1 MGSISFSFRLKRLTN
16 EKRIIDMKQSTF
28 VTVLS
33 VLIMMSL
40 IDAIPTKIQYGD
52 LEHDSNDR
60 LEILRDVRKTLRKTQ
75 AGIRLILSM
84 ERSLKRTARHIAE
97 KINREE
103 DIVMSRKNTKKTN
116 DDIKRHPFQSWAG

>member
-1 MGSISFSFRLKRLTN
+1 
-16 EKRIIDMKQSTF
+16 MKQTTL

-33 VLIMMSL
+33 LLMMVAL
-40 IDAIPTKIQYGD
+40 LDAIPTKIQYED
-52 LEHDSNDR
+52 SEQDYSNDR

-97 KINREE
+97 KINKEE
-103 DIVMSRKNTKKTN
+103 VIVKSRKKAKKTN

>member
-1 MGSISFSFRLKRLTN
+1 
-16 EKRIIDMKQSTF
+16 MKQPTL

-33 VLIMMSL
+33 VLIMVSL
-40 IDAIPTKIQYGD
+40 IDALPTKIQYEE
-52 LEHDSNDR
+52 LEQDSDDR

-97 KINREE
+97 KINKEE
-103 DIVMSRKNTKKTN
+103 VIVKRRKKAKKTN

>member
-1 MGSISFSFRLKRLTN
+1 
-16 EKRIIDMKQSTF
+16 MKQTTL

-33 VLIMMSL
+33 LLMMVAL
-40 IDAIPTKIQYGD
+40 LDAIPTKIQYED

-97 KINREE
+97 KINKEE
-103 DIVMSRKNTKKTN
+103 EIVKKNTKKTN

>member
-1 MGSISFSFRLKRLTN
+1 
-16 EKRIIDMKQSTF
+16 MKQTTL

-33 VLIMMSL
+33 LLMMVTL
-40 IDAIPTKIQYGD
+40 LDAIPTKIQYED
-52 LEHDSNDR
+52 PEQDYSDDR

-97 KINREE
+97 KINKEE
-103 DIVMSRKNTKKTN
+103 VIVKSRKKAKKTN

>member
-1 MGSISFSFRLKRLTN
+1 
-16 EKRIIDMKQSTF
+16 MKQTTL

-33 VLIMMSL
+33 LLMMVAL
-40 IDAIPTKIQYGD
+40 LDAIPTKIQY
-52 LEHDSNDR
+52 EDSEQDYSDDR

-84 ERSLKRTARHIAE
+84 ERSLTRTARHIAE
-97 KINREE
+97 KINKEE
-103 DIVMSRKNTKKTN
+103 VIVKSRKKAKKTN

>member
-1 MGSISFSFRLKRLTN
+1 
-16 EKRIIDMKQSTF
+16 MKQTTL

-33 VLIMMSL
+33 LLMMVTL
-40 IDAIPTKIQYGD
+40 LDAIPTKIQYED
-52 LEHDSNDR
+52 LDQDYSDDR

-97 KINREE
+97 KINKEE
-103 DIVMSRKNTKKTN
+103 VIVKSRKKAKKTN